1 MNKNPIFWTM
11 LMLAAVPLRGQEKA
25 AKDAGKP
32 SSVPTHKSEQSA
44 LNALKQDGRSKDGLK
59 KAMEMVEEAAGRNEA
74 VRKETERLVGEKKQG
89 LPDLKGVKD
98 LEGLKKAA
106 GELKKGQ
113 DGGSLDALKDVA
125 REAREAMGEDAKD
138 ALRTVKDKVMKK
150 KDGTPAVTAA
160 PTRPATFAGVPGPAP
175 LNPNRKVNMAVSS
188 VIDADEMIK
197 PPARDPA
204 NPDKALPPGDPR
216 TRTYILRGNAKVRG
230 KSFAADGDEIEI
242 LYDESHAGDP
252 TGGMA
257 KSSGKSGKPK
267 TVDPVSTA
275 GGTPAEGKPKTQ
287 ESPFERIIIRGRARI
302 MAVGKDGEVQVGRAG
317 YMVYEK
323 KTGLFFL
330 REWPEAQT
338 GDKCFAAESKESV
351 IMLSQTEEVQF
362 KNCTM
367 LPVERSIGADEFP
380 KSLDKPVPA
389 TTPDRN
395 KATGPA
401 RAAQGSGKAR

>member
-1 MNKNPIFWTM
+1 
-11 LMLAAVPLRGQEKA
+11 
-25 AKDAGKP
+25 
-32 SSVPTHKSEQSA
+32 
-44 LNALKQDGRSKDGLK
+44 
-59 KAMEMVEEAAGRNEA
+59 
-74 VRKETERLVGEKKQG
+74 
-89 LPDLKGVKD
+89 
-98 LEGLKKAA
+98 
-106 GELKKGQ
+106 
-113 DGGSLDALKDVA
+113 
-125 REAREAMGEDAKD
+125 
-138 ALRTVKDKVMKK
+138 MKK
-150 KDGTPAVTAA
+150 KDGAPAVTAA

-175 LNPNRKVNMAVSS
+175 LTPHRKVNMAVSS

-197 PPARDPA
+197 PPSRDPA

-257 KSSGKSGKPK
+257 KKREKAGKPGNL
-267 TVDPVSTA
+267 DPVSTTSGA
-275 GGTPAEGKPKTQ
+275 ATAGKPKTQ

-323 KTGLFFL
+323 KSGIFFL

-367 LPVERSIGADEFP
+367 LPVEREIGADEFP
-380 KSLDKPVPA
+380 KSLEKPVPA

-401 RAAQGSGKAR
+401 RAVPGSGNAR